1 MIPVSTGQGRGPVPY
16 RAAERRVILPR
27 SMLPLSLQIWE
38 STPVPRP
45 ASVSA
50 SPPRE
55 IPARA
60 QWEWIGRDRL
70 VWGLLLWM
78 FLACCFPLFD
88 TDLFWHL
95 KTGEWILENLTI
107 PGYDLYTFTD
117 FDKRWIDLHWG
128 FQVGAA
134 LLYRLG
140 GANLLILAK
149 ASILVLALG
158 IACYAGGASL
168 RSWQRVLC
176 WLLPAI
182 TISGRGYE
190 RPEIITVL
198 CLATW
203 LWILTRLE
211 ARPRWIWILPA
222 LQVAWINCH
231 ALYIL
236 GLVVGACYAVDYFAR
251 SFADGRWGLGP
262 VPQSI
267 SASTL
272 IRVAG
277 LCAGA
282 ALINPYFEEG
292 ALFPFVLFRK
302 FTVEQDF
309 YSTQIGEFQPPIDFL
324 LKNGF
329 TNLFLN
335 AEIGLS
341 IAATISFIV
350 LAFRGQFSVF
360 RTLLFAGF
368 SYLGW
373 KASRNTNIFSL
384 VAGYV
389 LAENVAAVLSSRS
402 APAAGTR
409 STTVIPRVVGVVLAL
424 LIVAVVTGEWNRW
437 GEKIRPF
444 RLGEATAWFPHEAAR
459 FLGRPGYPR
468 RIFGANFGVASVYT
482 YHNGPEG
489 KVFMDGR
496 LEVCTRQTFERYNE
510 ISRYMALAN
519 PYWTELL
526 RDQQGQLPAVML
538 DSRFSRELITGAYQ
552 TPGWRL
558 VYADQAAAVFFDE
571 RVAEALKLPAVSPD
585 PLRFPPKL

>member
-1 MIPVSTGQGRGPVPY
+1 M
-16 RAAERRVILPR
+16 PR
-27 SMLPLSLQIWE
+27 S
-38 STPVPRP
+38 T
-45 ASVSA
+45 SVSA
-50 SPPRE
+50 AAPPGE
-55 IPARA
+55 TPAGSR
-60 QWEWIGRDRL
+60 WKWRGRDGL
-70 VWGLLLWM
+70 VATLLVWM

-95 KTGEWILENLTI
+95 KTGEWILQNLTI

-134 LLYRLG
+134 ILYRLG

-158 IACYAGGASL
+158 IACYAGGAGL

-176 WLLPAI
+176 WLLPAV

-198 CLATW
+198 CLAVW
-203 LWILTRLE
+203 LWILTRME
-211 ARPRWIWILPA
+211 SRPRWIWVLPA

-236 GLVVGACYAVDYFAR
+236 GLVVGGCYAIDYAVR
-251 SFADGRWGLGP
+251 SVAAGRWGLGP
-262 VPQSI
+262 APQSVTP
-267 SASTL
+267 STL

-277 LCAGA
+277 LCVGA
-282 ALINPYFEEG
+282 ALVNPYFEEG

-309 YSTQIGEFQPPIDFL
+309 YSTRIGEFQPPIDFL

-329 TNLFLN
+329 TNLYLN
-335 AEIGLS
+335 AEISLWV
-341 IAATISFIV
+341 AAAVSFIV

-384 VAGYV
+384 VAGFV
-389 LAENVAAVLSSRS
+389 LAENVAAVLAIARSRMEV
-402 APAAGTR
+402 PATPSRFAKG
-409 STTVIPRVVGVVLAL
+409 IPQAVGLVLAL
-424 LIVAVVTGEWNRW
+424 MIAAVVTGEWNRW
-437 GEKIRPF
+437 AEKIRPF
-444 RLGEATAWFPHEAAR
+444 RLGEATAWFPHDAAR

-468 RIFGANFGVASVYT
+468 RVFGANFGVASVYT

-496 LEVCTRQTFERYNE
+496 LEVCTRETFARFGE
-510 ISRYMALAN
+510 ISRYMAQAN

-526 RDQQGQLPAVML
+526 RDQEGQLPAVML
-538 DSRFSRELITGAYQ
+538 DSRFSRDMITGAYQ

-558 VYADQAAAVFFDE
+558 VFADQAAAVFLDE
-571 RVAEALKLPAVSPD
+571 RVAEALQLPAVSPD